1 MSALL
6 RWYGAE
12 EALLDGSYQ
21 YPVVTKQA
29 AFRRGGENGTN
40 SAGNQSTPFDGSAN
54 GGFGGSVLAAVLT
67 VASLGLAAFL

>member
-29 AFRRGGENGTN
+29 AFTGGGGNGTN
-40 SAGNQSTPFDGSAN
+40 GTSDQSAPFDGGAN
-54 GGFGGSVLAAVLT
+54 AGFGASVLAAVLT

>member
-12 EALLDGSYQ
+12 DALLDGSYQ
-21 YPVVTKQA
+21 YPVVSKQA
-29 AFRRGGENGTN
+29 AVRTGGENGT
-40 SAGNQSTPFDGSAN
+40 SGTGNQSTPFDGSAS